1 MVQIL
6 DKTFEPFIL
15 AGEISQE
22 IKSLGKEINQRFEGH
37 RVLFIAV
44 LNGSFMFA
52 ADLYREI
59 TLNSEISF
67 VKLASYEGTS
77 SSGNVKE
84 MIGLNEDIKGRNVV
98 VIEDIVD
105 SGLTIDTLKDQL
117 AKLGPKS
124 IEVCTLLFKPDAF
137 KGKKAPEYVGFSISN
152 QFVVGYGLDYDG
164 LGRNLDAI
172 YQLKESKEEA

>member
-1 MVQIL
+1 
-6 DKTFEPFIL
+6 
-15 AGEISQE
+15 
-22 IKSLGKEINQRFEGH
+22 
-37 RVLFIAV
+37 
-44 LNGSFMFA
+44 MFA